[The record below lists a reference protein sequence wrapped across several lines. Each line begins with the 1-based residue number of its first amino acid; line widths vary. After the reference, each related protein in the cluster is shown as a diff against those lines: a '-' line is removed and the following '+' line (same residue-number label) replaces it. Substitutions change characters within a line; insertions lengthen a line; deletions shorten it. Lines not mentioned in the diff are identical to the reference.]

1 MPYRIEIYIGSNNNT
16 RGISECY
23 LDEIKNWA
31 SKVFPEGY
39 TLIKGK
45 GFYNGISEDSVILSV
60 FSERELKLN
69 HELDCLKQKLK
80 QNSVLVAKYLV
91 DFEVL

>member
-1 MPYRIEIYIGSNNNT
+1 MPYRIEIYIGGDNNT
-16 RGISECY
+16 REISECY

-45 GFYNGISEDSVILSV
+45 GFYNGVSEDSVIICV
-60 FSERELKLN
+60 FSEQELKLN
-69 HELDCLKQKLK
+69 RELTSLKQKLK

>member
-16 RGISECY
+16 RKINECY
-23 LDEIKNWA
+23 LDEVKNWA

-45 GFYNGISEDSVILSV
+45 GFYNGVSEDSVIISV
-60 FSERELKLN
+60 FSDQELKLN
-69 HELDCLKQKLK
+69 HELGCLKQKLK
-80 QNSVLVAKYLV
+80 QDSVLVAKYFV

>member
-1 MPYRIEIYIGSNNNT
+1 MPYRIEIYIGGDNNT
-16 RGISECY
+16 GEISECY

-45 GFYNGISEDSVILSV
+45 GFYNGVSEDSVILSV